1 VRSLESTMAECSAQ
15 LSAESPHCPPHC
27 GCIGC
32 RTRSRRLRTA
42 RRSRCRMTTLRRS
55 CGRSTLPRLQR
66 RQRIASATCYSVSI
80 HHTLV
85 VNSRSEPYALLSGHV
100 CDRAVIGCATDGQ
113 QGRRRRQVSAM
124 DRPAVLIT
132 PNPQIPQ
139 TRNPQ
144 TPTPTASYEP
154 LWHPLHA
161 ERTSSSQWRCRPSA
175 AVNCTQDRQLHSLD
189 YSAYVDGLNAALE
202 CLKGI
207 TRPLT
212 FGSTTPPTRRIC
224 SSSSRAARHTRRC
237 SSTGARSCCRLCPSA
252 SRRPRASSSST
263 KGTRLHPAAPI
274 RRLLCALCGCL
285 HCGQFG
291 RCRCRPTCGL
301 TLSTYIYHRYSQYL
315 YLPAIGTTTSRLS
328 AGCLWTRRRFR
339 SSSHS
344 PKVLSALHTTTVH
357 KDGNV
362 QHGSH
367 SVLKATAK
375 LHCRQRNREWPIRT
389 ALQHLR
395 SVCAASAR

>member
-1 VRSLESTMAECSAQ
+1 M
-15 LSAESPHCPPHC
+15 
-27 GCIGC
+27 
-32 RTRSRRLRTA
+32 
-42 RRSRCRMTTLRRS
+42 
-55 CGRSTLPRLQR
+55 
-66 RQRIASATCYSVSI
+66 
-80 HHTLV
+80 
-85 VNSRSEPYALLSGHV
+85 
-100 CDRAVIGCATDGQ
+100 
-113 QGRRRRQVSAM
+113 
-124 DRPAVLIT
+124 
-132 PNPQIPQ
+132 
-139 TRNPQ
+139 
-144 TPTPTASYEP
+144 
-154 LWHPLHA
+154 
-161 ERTSSSQWRCRPSA
+161 
-175 AVNCTQDRQLHSLD
+175 
-189 YSAYVDGLNAALE
+189 DGLNAALE

-263 KGTRLHPAAPI
+263 KGTRLYPAAPI

-291 RCRCRPTCGL
+291 RCHCRPTCGL
-301 TLSTYIYHRYSQYL
+301 RVLSVPIPTVGTLSTY

-344 PKVLSALHTTTVH
+344 PKVLGALHTTTVH

-367 SVLKATAK
+367 SGLKATAK
-375 LHCRQRNREWPIRT
+375 LRCRQRNREGVVSRFEPLSLER
-389 ALQHLR
+389 LR
-395 SVCAASAR
+395 SVCAASAKPLSLPSEKSTRGGASGAQ